1 MSKTKQE
8 KIDQLKKLSAMAIE
22 SSKQLNSQIRLVGD
36 VLAET
41 LRDAPEEH
49 KREVE
54 ELQALMT
61 KSINLAKQGKTEKV
75 NDIIKKYRYGRKNN
89 K

>member
-8 KIDQLKKLSAMAIE
+8 RIDQLKKLSAMAVE
-22 SSKQLNSQIRLVGD
+22 SSKQLNSQIGLVGD

-49 KREVE
+49 KRDVE

-61 KSINLAKQGKTEKV
+61 KSINLAKQGKTDKV
-75 NDIIKKYRYGRKNN
+75 NEIIKQYKDGRKNN
-89 K
+89 